1 MELSL
6 NGGNVKHFPFSLKNS
21 FFETI
26 FEDFLSKK
34 FKKFLRSGMHCY
46 AVFTKRKNL
55 KFDSMFVLLVLKVLF
70 LYQIIIFLFYLS
82 TSEHAITEKS
92 RDKTV
97 TKTKPNLTVNLKFF
111 ARSEC
116 LWKTKEKPG

>member
-6 NGGNVKHFPFSLKNS
+6 NGGNVKYFPFSIKNS
-21 FFETI
+21 FYYMKPFSF

-34 FKKFLRSGMHCY
+34 FKKFLRLGMHCY
-46 AVFTKRKNL
+46 AVFTKRKDL
-55 KFDSMFVLLVLKVLF
+55 KFDSMFVLLVLKVF
-70 LYQIIIFLFYLS
+70 FPYRIINSLFYLS
-82 TSEHAITEKS
+82 TSEHAIAEKS

-97 TKTKPNLTVNLKFF
+97 TKTNPNLNINLNFL

-116 LWKTKEKPG
+116 FF